1 MGIGLPPQPNDAIT
15 TPAYQE
21 ILKTL
26 RERHFLSPD
35 GANVEQL
42 LNLVRVAVET
52 VLSQQGDGPIYPI
65 NEGRPTLSELASDSQ
80 IPEHITKDPR
90 EALTSLPTGMQGSVK
105 ASSPHMVKNIIPLP
119 TLVHLATNLAVSL
132 FMPNAVTG
140 EDAGETLNAEIACA
154 AAMAKLAG
162 LDSEKSAGIFTFG
175 GTGTNL
181 YAFKMGLHK
190 AIPDH
195 KKEGLKGNAVILGSM
210 PAHYCHETGADW
222 AGIGQDNYIQ
232 AQSNLDQTTKL
243 DDLEAKC
250 REALEAGKFIAC
262 IEAVGGTTSN
272 MAIDDLE
279 AIYNMR
285 NRLVEEFSLDYSPHI
300 HADAV
305 LGWVYL
311 NFVDYDFD
319 CNHLGFSEAALC
331 RIKRTTERIKKLRFA
346 DSFGVDFHKT
356 GYAPYISSM
365 VIVKD
370 KTDLERLARNR
381 KTMTPL
387 FHDDSSYNPGIF
399 TLETSRSAANI
410 LATWTSFKA
419 LGKEGHQV
427 LVGHTV
433 EMSEHLSAR
442 INKNKQY
449 GFCVANREPF
459 GCDIFV
465 RCYPPEVNPDATYL
479 MELDDD
485 DSLRDYTDYNNRFAK
500 WLMANKSQGDE
511 GIALSKS
518 SAAFYTNTG
527 KPLVALRIYPLNP
540 YITAESAQILVDRL
554 VKAKIEFDSMQCT
567 DSET

>member
-1 MGIGLPPQPNDAIT
+1 MKVDLLPRPEDDSTSTQ
-15 TPAYQE
+15 PAYQE
-21 ILKTL
+21 ILKKL
-26 RERHFLSPD
+26 KEKYFLSPGGENID
-35 GANVEQL
+35 QL
-42 LNLVRVAVET
+42 LDLVRFAVET
-52 VLSQQGDGPIYPI
+52 VLSQQGNGPIYPV
-65 NEGRPTLSELASDSQ
+65 NQGRSVLSTLASDSH
-80 IPEHITKDPR
+80 IPEHMTDDPKD
-90 EALTSLPTGMQGSVK
+90 ALAAIPVGMQGSVK
-105 ASSPHMVKNIIPLP
+105 ASSPFMVKNIIPLP

-154 AAMAKLAG
+154 GAMANLAG
-162 LDSEKSAGIFTFG
+162 LDPEKAAGIFTFG

-190 AIPDH
+190 ALPNH
-195 KKEGLKGNAVILGSM
+195 QKEGLKGTAVIIGSK
-210 PAHYCHETGADW
+210 PAHYCHQAGADW
-222 AGIGQDNYIQ
+222 VGIGQDNYIQ

-250 REALEAGKFIAC
+250 REALQSGKFIAC

-319 CNHLGFSEAALC
+319 GNTLGFSKEALC
-331 RIKRTTERIKKLRFA
+331 RIKRTTERIKKIHFA

-365 VIVKD
+365 VMVKD
-370 KTDLERLARNR
+370 KADFNRLLRDQ

-387 FHDDSSYNPGIF
+387 FHDDSAYNPGMF

-419 LGKEGHQV
+419 LGREGHQA

-433 EMSEHLSAR
+433 EISEHLKAH
-442 INKNKQY
+442 INACKQY
-449 GFCVANREPF
+449 GFCIANQEPF
-459 GCDIFV
+459 GCDIFL
-465 RCYPPEVNPDATYL
+465 RCYPPGIDPDTTYR
-479 MELDDD
+479 MELSDD
-485 DSLRDYTDYNNRFAK
+485 DSLRNYTDYNNKFAK
-500 WLMANKSQGDE
+500 WLITNKSQGDE

-527 KPLVALRIYPLNP
+527 KPMVALRIYPLNP

-554 VKAKIEFDSMQCT
+554 VKAKIEFESI
-567 DSET
+567 E